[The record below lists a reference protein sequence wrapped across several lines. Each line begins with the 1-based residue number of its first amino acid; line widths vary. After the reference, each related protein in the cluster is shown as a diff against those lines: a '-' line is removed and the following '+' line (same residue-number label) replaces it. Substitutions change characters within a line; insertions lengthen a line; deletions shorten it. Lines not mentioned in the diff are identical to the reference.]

1 MKRQRGGSILQTIP
15 AFQSLAPEILDILA
29 NHTTIYD
36 LRTNQPLYHQ
46 GDMASSFYVV
56 LEGGI
61 RLVEHT
67 SEGRAVHLKLYG
79 KGDVFGL
86 LAVSGA
92 YPYPAGAEA
101 ICNSTV
107 ASITG
112 AQTRTIMLEHPALAL
127 LIIDMLVNH
136 VHGAHARLRQ
146 MASER
151 VEQRLARTLIH
162 YAEKF
167 GHWVDNELSI
177 DVPLSQQALADFVG
191 TALETIN
198 RTLSKWEKQNWIRL
212 SRQHIDVLQ
221 PLVLHELMENTAIVS
236 ES

>member
-1 MKRQRGGSILQTIP
+1 
-15 AFQSLAPEILDILA
+15 
-29 NHTTIYD
+29 
-36 LRTNQPLYHQ
+36 
-46 GDMASSFYVV
+46 MAQAFYVV
-56 LEGGI
+56 LDGGL

-67 SEGRAVHLKLYG
+67 AEGKAVHLKLYG
-79 KGDVFGL
+79 QGDVVGL

-112 AQTRTIMLEHPALAL
+112 AETRQLILEQPSLAL

-198 RTLSKWEKQNWIRL
+198 RTLSKWEKQGWIRI
-212 SRQHIDVLQ
+212 SRQHIDILQ
-221 PLVLHELMENTAIVS
+221 PLVLHELVDSVAALAEPTS
-236 ES
+236 